1 MRDTN
6 KMKPKIIVTRDI
18 PHEVESKLKEY
29 FQVSFNREDKVFGKD
44 ILRKAMENADGI
56 LCTVT
61 DNITDDLLTLPKK
74 KVKIIANIG
83 VGVDHIDLQSA
94 KKNNVIITNTPDVL
108 TEATVDLAT
117 LLLLSVTR
125 NAFLVE
131 SMLRQGKWK
140 GFSLTENL
148 GVDVRGKIMGI
159 VGMGRIGKAFAKR
172 ANEVF
177 GMKVLYYNRSPVKDL
192 TFEASV
198 RFDLDALLEES
209 DVISLHLSSDEGN
222 RNFISLSRM
231 KKIRPSSFLI
241 NTSRGDV
248 IDQIALID
256 LLEKNKLAG
265 AGLDVF
271 LNEPN
276 VPLRLRQLSNVTL
289 YPHIGS
295 ATHET
300 RTKMGMLAVENLIAF
315 FNKKQVINQL

>member
-1 MRDTN
+1 
-6 KMKPKIIVTRDI
+6 MKPKIIVTRDI
-18 PHEVESKLKEY
+18 PDEVESMLKEH
-29 FQVSFNREDKVFGKD
+29 FRVSFNREDKVFSKD
-44 ILRKAMENADGI
+44 ILKKAMENADGI
-56 LCTVT
+56 VCTVT
-61 DNITDDLLTLPKK
+61 DNITDELLSLKNK

-108 TEATVDLAT
+108 TEATVDVAT
-117 LLLLSVTR
+117 LLLLAVTR

-131 SMLRQGKWK
+131 KMLRQGEWR

-148 GVDVRGKIMGI
+148 GVDVRGKILGI

-172 ANEVF
+172 AHEAF
-177 GMKVLYYNRSPVKDL
+177 GMKVLYYNRSPVKGL
-192 TFEASV
+192 PFEASV

-222 RNFISLSRM
+222 KNFISQSRM
-231 KKIRPSSFLI
+231 KKIRASSFLI

-248 IDQIALID
+248 IDQTALID
-256 LLEKNKLAG
+256 LLEKKKISG

-271 LNEPN
+271 VNEPH
-276 VPLRLRQLSNVTL
+276 VPHRLRNLSNVTL

-295 ATHET
+295 ATFET
-300 RTKMGMLAVENLIAF
+300 RKKMGMLAVKNLIAF
-315 FNKKQVINQL
+315 FNEKQVINQL

>member
-1 MRDTN
+1 
-6 KMKPKIIVTRDI
+6 MKPKIIVTRDI
-18 PHEVESKLKEY
+18 PDEVESKLKEH
-29 FQVSFNREDKVFGKD
+29 FQVSFNREDKVFSND

-56 LCTVT
+56 VCTVT
-61 DNITDDLLTLPKK
+61 DSITDNLFTLPKK

-94 KKNNVIITNTPDVL
+94 KENNVIITNTPEVL
-108 TEATVDLAT
+108 TEATVDVAT

-131 SMLRQGKWK
+131 KMLRQGEWK

-148 GVDVRGKIMGI
+148 GVDVRGKILGI

-172 ANEVF
+172 AHEVF
-177 GMKVLYYNRSPVKDL
+177 GMKVLYYNRSPVKDI

-209 DVISLHLSSDEGN
+209 DVISLHLSSDKGN
-222 RNFISLSRM
+222 KNFISKSRL

-248 IDQIALID
+248 IDQMALID
-256 LLEKNKLAG
+256 MLEKKKLAG

-271 LNEPN
+271 INEPN
-276 VPLRLRQLSNVTL
+276 VPLKLRQLSNVTL

-295 ATHET
+295 ATRET
-300 RTKMGMLAVENLIAF
+300 RIKMGMLAVENLIAF
-315 FNKKQVINQL
+315 FDKQQVINQL

>member
-1 MRDTN
+1 
-6 KMKPKIIVTRDI
+6 MKPKIIVTRDI
-18 PHEVESKLKEY
+18 PDEVESRLKDF
-29 FQVSFNREDKVFGKD
+29 FQVSFNREDKVFDKD
-44 ILRKAMENADGI
+44 ILKKAMENADGI
-56 LCTVT
+56 VCTVT
-61 DNITDDLLTLPKK
+61 DSITDELLSLTRK

-83 VGVDHIDLQSA
+83 VGVDHIDLRSA
-94 KKNNVIITNTPDVL
+94 KENNVIITNTPDVL
-108 TEATVDLAT
+108 TEATVDIAT
-117 LLLLSVTR
+117 LLLLSITR
-125 NAFLVE
+125 NAFLAE
-131 SMLRQGKWK
+131 KMLRKGEWK

-148 GVDVRGKIMGI
+148 GVDVRGKTLGI
-159 VGMGRIGKAFAKR
+159 VGMGRIGKAFARR
-172 ANEVF
+172 AHEVF
-177 GMKVLYYNRSPVKDL
+177 GMKVLYYNRSPVRDIEFK
-192 TFEASV
+192 ASV

-222 RNFISLSRM
+222 KNFLSKNRM
-231 KKIRPSSFLI
+231 RKIKSSSFLI

-248 IDQIALID
+248 IDQEALTD
-256 LLEKNKLAG
+256 LLDKKKILG

-315 FNKKQVINQL
+315 FDKRQVINQL

>member
-1 MRDTN
+1 
-6 KMKPKIIVTRDI
+6 MKPKIIVTRDI
-18 PHEVESKLKEY
+18 PDEVESKLKEY
-29 FQVSFNREDKVFGKD
+29 FQVSFNREDQVFSND

-56 LCTVT
+56 VCTVT
-61 DNITDDLLTLPKK
+61 DSITDELLTLPKK

-83 VGVDHIDLQSA
+83 VGVDHIDLKSA
-94 KKNNVIITNTPDVL
+94 KENNVIVTNTPDVL
-108 TEATVDLAT
+108 TEATVDVAT

-131 SMLRQGKWK
+131 KMLRQGEWK

-148 GVDVRGKIMGI
+148 GVDVRGKILGI

-172 ANEVF
+172 AHEVF
-177 GMKVLYYNRSPVKDL
+177 GMKVLYHNRSPVKNL

-198 RFDLDALLEES
+198 RFDLDALLKES

-222 RNFISLSRM
+222 KNFISKSRM
-231 KKIRPSSFLI
+231 KKIRCSSFLI

-248 IDQIALID
+248 IDQRALID
-256 LLEKNKLAG
+256 LLEKKKIAG

-276 VPLRLRQLSNVTL
+276 VPLKLRQLSNVTL

-300 RTKMGMLAVENLIAF
+300 RTKMGMLAAENLIAF
-315 FNKKQVINQL
+315 FNEKKVINQL

>member
-1 MRDTN
+1 MR
-6 KMKPKIIVTRDI
+6 PKIIVTRNI
-18 PHEVESKLKEY
+18 PVEVESKLKEY
-29 FQVSFNREDKVFGKD
+29 FQVSFNREDKVFSKD
-44 ILRKAMENADGI
+44 TLRKAMENADGI
-56 LCTVT
+56 VCTVT
-61 DNITDDLLTLPKK
+61 DNITNDLLSTTNK

-94 KKNNVIITNTPDVL
+94 RENNVIITNTPDVL
-108 TEATVDLAT
+108 TEATVDVAT

-131 SMLRQGKWK
+131 KMLRQGEWK

-148 GVDVRGKIMGI
+148 GVDVRGKILGI

-172 ANEVF
+172 AHEVF
-177 GMKVLYYNRSPVKDL
+177 GMKILYYNRSPVKDL

-209 DVISLHLSSDEGN
+209 DVISLHLSSDE
-222 RNFISLSRM
+222 RNKNIISKSRM
-231 KKIRPSSFLI
+231 KKIKASSFLI

-248 IDQIALID
+248 IDQTALID
-256 LLEKNKLAG
+256 LLEKKKISG

-276 VPLRLRQLSNVTL
+276 VPLSLRQLSNVTL

-295 ATHET
+295 ATYET
-300 RTKMGMLAVENLIAF
+300 RTKMGMLAVENLMAF
-315 FNKKQVINQL
+315 FNEKEVINQL

>member
-1 MRDTN
+1 
-6 KMKPKIIVTRDI
+6 MKPKIIVTRNI
-18 PHEVESKLKEY
+18 PVEVESKLKEY
-29 FQVSFNREDKVFGKD
+29 FQVSFNREDKVFSKD
-44 ILRKAMENADGI
+44 TLRKAMENADGI
-56 LCTVT
+56 VCTVT
-61 DNITDDLLTLPKK
+61 DNITNDLLSTTNK

-94 KKNNVIITNTPDVL
+94 RENNVIITNTPDVL
-108 TEATVDLAT
+108 TEATVDVAT

-131 SMLRQGKWK
+131 KMLRQGEWK

-148 GVDVRGKIMGI
+148 GVDVRGKILGI

-172 ANEVF
+172 AHEVF
-177 GMKVLYYNRSPVKDL
+177 GMKILYYNRSPVKDL

-209 DVISLHLSSDEGN
+209 DVISLHLSSDE
-222 RNFISLSRM
+222 RNKNIISKSRM
-231 KKIRPSSFLI
+231 KKIKASSFLI

-248 IDQIALID
+248 IEQTALID
-256 LLEKNKLAG
+256 LLEKKKISG

-276 VPLRLRQLSNVTL
+276 VPLSLRQLSNVTL

-295 ATHET
+295 ATYET
-300 RTKMGMLAVENLIAF
+300 RTKMGMLAVENLMAF
-315 FNKKQVINQL
+315 FNEKEVINQL

>member
-1 MRDTN
+1 
-6 KMKPKIIVTRDI
+6 MKPKIIVTRDI
-18 PHEVESKLKEY
+18 PDEVESKLKEH
-29 FQVSFNREDKVFGKD
+29 FQVSFNREDKVFSND

-56 LCTVT
+56 VCTVT
-61 DNITDDLLTLPKK
+61 DSITDNLFTLPKK

-94 KKNNVIITNTPDVL
+94 KENNVIITNTPEVL
-108 TEATVDLAT
+108 TEATVDVAT

-131 SMLRQGKWK
+131 RMLRQGEWK

-148 GVDVRGKIMGI
+148 GVDVRGKILGI

-172 ANEVF
+172 AHEVF
-177 GMKVLYYNRSPVKDL
+177 GMKVLYYNRSPVKNL

-222 RNFISLSRM
+222 KNFISKNKL

-248 IDQIALID
+248 IDQIALVD
-256 LLEKNKLAG
+256 LLEKKKLAG

-271 LNEPN
+271 INEPN
-276 VPLRLRQLSNVTL
+276 VPLKLRQLSNVTL

-315 FNKKQVINQL
+315 FNEKRVINQL

>member
-1 MRDTN
+1 
-6 KMKPKIIVTRDI
+6 MKPKVIVTRDI
-18 PHEVESKLKEY
+18 PDEVELKLKEY
-29 FQVSFNREDKVFGKD
+29 FQVSFNREDKVFSND
-44 ILRKAMENADGI
+44 ILRKAMESADGI
-56 LCTVT
+56 VCTVT
-61 DNITDDLLTLPKK
+61 DRITDELLTLPNK

-94 KKNNVIITNTPDVL
+94 KENNVIITNTPDVL
-108 TEATVDLAT
+108 TESTVDVAT

-131 SMLRQGKWK
+131 KMLRQDEWK

-148 GVDVRGKIMGI
+148 GVDVRGKILGI

-172 ANEVF
+172 AHEVF

-209 DVISLHLSSDEGN
+209 DVISLHLSSDKGN
-222 RNFISLSRM
+222 KNFISKSRM

-248 IDQIALID
+248 IDQMALTD
-256 LLEKNKLAG
+256 MLEKKKLAG

-271 LNEPN
+271 INEPN
-276 VPLRLRQLSNVTL
+276 VPPELRQLTNTTL

-315 FNKKQVINQL
+315 FNKKQVINEL

>member
-1 MRDTN
+1 
-6 KMKPKIIVTRDI
+6 MKPKIIVTRDI
-18 PHEVESKLKEY
+18 PDEVESKLKEY
-29 FQVSFNREDKVFGKD
+29 FQVSFNRDDKIFSKD

-56 LCTVT
+56 VCTVT
-61 DNITDDLLTLPKK
+61 DSITDELLSLPEK

-94 KKNNVIITNTPDVL
+94 KENNVIITNTPDVL
-108 TEATVDLAT
+108 TEATVDVAT

-125 NAFLVE
+125 RAFLVE
-131 SMLRQGKWK
+131 KMLRQGEWK

-148 GVDVRGKIMGI
+148 GVDVRGKILGI

-172 ANEVF
+172 AHGVF
-177 GMKVLYYNRSPVKDL
+177 GMKVLYYNRSPVKGL
-192 TFEASV
+192 AFEASV

-209 DVISLHLSSDEGN
+209 DIISLHLSSDEGN
-222 RNFISLSRM
+222 KNFISKARM

-248 IDQIALID
+248 IDQTALID
-256 LLEKNKLAG
+256 FLEKKKLAG

-276 VPLRLRQLSNVTL
+276 VPLKMRQLSNVTL

-295 ATHET
+295 ATNET

-315 FNKKQVINQL
+315 FNEKQVINQL

>member
-1 MRDTN
+1 
-6 KMKPKIIVTRDI
+6 MKPKIIVTRDI
-18 PHEVESKLKEY
+18 PVEVESKLKEY
-29 FQVSFNREDKVFGKD
+29 FQVSFNREDQVFSND

-56 LCTVT
+56 VCTVT
-61 DNITDDLLTLPKK
+61 DSITDELLTLPKK

-83 VGVDHIDLQSA
+83 VGVDHIDLKSA
-94 KKNNVIITNTPDVL
+94 KENNVIVTNTPDVL
-108 TEATVDLAT
+108 TEATVDVAT

-131 SMLRQGKWK
+131 KMLRQGEWK

-148 GVDVRGKIMGI
+148 GVDVRGKILGI

-172 ANEVF
+172 AHEVF
-177 GMKVLYYNRSPVKDL
+177 GMKVLYHNRSPVKDL

-198 RFDLDALLEES
+198 RFDLDALLKES
-209 DVISLHLSSDEGN
+209 DVISLHLSSDEEN
-222 RNFISLSRM
+222 KNFISKSRM
-231 KKIRPSSFLI
+231 KKIRCSSFLI

-248 IDQIALID
+248 IDQRALID
-256 LLEKNKLAG
+256 LLEKKKIAG

-276 VPLRLRQLSNVTL
+276 VPLKLRQLSNVTL

-300 RTKMGMLAVENLIAF
+300 RTKMGMLAAENLIAF
-315 FNKKQVINQL
+315 FNEKQVINQL

>member
-1 MRDTN
+1 
-6 KMKPKIIVTRDI
+6 MKPKIIVTRNI
-18 PHEVESKLKEY
+18 PVEVESKLKEY
-29 FQVSFNREDKVFGKD
+29 FQVSFNREDKVFSKD
-44 ILRKAMENADGI
+44 TLRKAMENADGI
-56 LCTVT
+56 VCTVT
-61 DNITDDLLTLPKK
+61 DKITNDLLSATNK

-94 KKNNVIITNTPDVL
+94 TENNVIITNTPDVL
-108 TEATVDLAT
+108 TEATVDVAT

-131 SMLRQGKWK
+131 KMLRQGEWK

-148 GVDVRGKIMGI
+148 GVDVRGKILGI

-172 ANEVF
+172 AHEVF
-177 GMKVLYYNRSPVKDL
+177 GMKILYYNRSPVKDL

-209 DVISLHLSSDEGN
+209 DVISLHLSSDE
-222 RNFISLSRM
+222 RNKNIISKSRM
-231 KKIRPSSFLI
+231 KKIKASSFLI

-248 IDQIALID
+248 IDQTALID
-256 LLEKNKLAG
+256 LLEKKKISG

-276 VPLRLRQLSNVTL
+276 VPLSLRQLSNVTL

-295 ATHET
+295 ATYET
-300 RTKMGMLAVENLIAF
+300 RTKMGMLAVENLMAF
-315 FNKKQVINQL
+315 FNEKEVINQL

>member
-1 MRDTN
+1 
-6 KMKPKIIVTRDI
+6 MKPKIIVTRDI
-18 PHEVESKLKEY
+18 PDEVESKLKDF
-29 FQVSFNREDKVFGKD
+29 FQVSFNREDKVFDKE

-56 LCTVT
+56 VCTVT
-61 DNITDDLLTLPKK
+61 DSITDELLSLTRK

-94 KKNNVIITNTPDVL
+94 KINNVIITNTPDVL
-108 TEATVDLAT
+108 TEATVDIAT
-117 LLLLSVTR
+117 LLLLSITR
-125 NAFLVE
+125 NAFLAE
-131 SMLRQGKWK
+131 KMLRYGEWK

-148 GVDVRGKIMGI
+148 GVDVRGKTLGI
-159 VGMGRIGKAFAKR
+159 VGMGRIGKAFARR
-172 ANEVF
+172 AHEVF
-177 GMKVLYYNRSPVKDL
+177 GMKVLYYNRSPVTDL
-192 TFEASV
+192 KFEASV

-222 RNFISLSRM
+222 KNFLSKNRM
-231 KKIRPSSFLI
+231 KKIKASSFLI

-248 IDQIALID
+248 IDQEALTD
-256 LLEKNKLAG
+256 FLEKKKISG

-300 RTKMGMLAVENLIAF
+300 RIKMGMLAVENLIAF
-315 FNKKQVINQL
+315 FDKKKVINQL

>member
-1 MRDTN
+1 
-6 KMKPKIIVTRDI
+6 MKPKIIVTRDI
-18 PHEVESKLKEY
+18 PDEVESKLKEF
-29 FQVSFNREDKVFGKD
+29 FQVSFNREDNVFSKD

-56 LCTVT
+56 VCTVT
-61 DNITDDLLTLPKK
+61 DRITDNLFTLPKK
-74 KVKIIANIG
+74 RVKIIANIG

-94 KKNNVIITNTPDVL
+94 KLNNVIITNTPDVL
-108 TEATVDLAT
+108 TEATVDVAT

-125 NAFLVE
+125 RAFLVE
-131 SMLRQGKWK
+131 KMLRRGEWK

-148 GVDVRGKIMGI
+148 GVDVRGKILGI

-172 ANEVF
+172 AHEVF
-177 GMKVLYYNRSPVKDL
+177 GMKVYYYNRSPVKDL
-192 TFEASV
+192 SFKASV

-222 RNFISLSRM
+222 KNFISRGRM

-256 LLEKNKLAG
+256 MLEKQKLAG

-276 VPLRLRQLSNVTL
+276 VPLKLRQLSNVTL

-295 ATHET
+295 ATYET
-300 RTKMGMLAVENLIAF
+300 RTKMGMVAVENLVAF
-315 FNKKQVINQL
+315 FNKKQVVNQL

>member
-1 MRDTN
+1 MR
-6 KMKPKIIVTRDI
+6 PKIIVTRNI
-18 PHEVESKLKEY
+18 PVEVESKLKEY
-29 FQVSFNREDKVFGKD
+29 FQVSFNREDKVFSKD
-44 ILRKAMENADGI
+44 TLKKAMENADGI
-56 LCTVT
+56 VCTVT
-61 DNITDDLLTLPKK
+61 DNITNDLLSTANK

-94 KKNNVIITNTPDVL
+94 RENNVIITNTPDVL
-108 TEATVDLAT
+108 TEATVDVAT

-131 SMLRQGKWK
+131 KMLRQGEWK

-148 GVDVRGKIMGI
+148 GVDVRGKILGI

-172 ANEVF
+172 AHEVF
-177 GMKVLYYNRSPVKDL
+177 GMKILYYNRSPVKDL

-209 DVISLHLSSDEGN
+209 DVISLHLSSDEKN
-222 RNFISLSRM
+222 KNIISKSRM
-231 KKIRPSSFLI
+231 NKIKASSFLI

-248 IDQIALID
+248 IDQTALID
-256 LLEKNKLAG
+256 LLEKKKISG

-276 VPLRLRQLSNVTL
+276 VPLSLRQLSNVTL

-295 ATHET
+295 ATYET
-300 RTKMGMLAVENLIAF
+300 RTKMGMLAVDNLIAF
-315 FNKKQVINQL
+315 FEEKKVPNQL

>member
-1 MRDTN
+1 
-6 KMKPKIIVTRDI
+6 MKPKIIVTRDI
-18 PHEVESKLKEY
+18 PDEVESKLKDF
-29 FQVSFNREDKVFGKD
+29 FQVSFNREDKVFDKD
-44 ILRKAMENADGI
+44 ILKKAMENADGI
-56 LCTVT
+56 VCTVT
-61 DNITDDLLTLPKK
+61 DSITHELLSLTRK

-94 KKNNVIITNTPDVL
+94 KENNVIITNTPDVL
-108 TEATVDLAT
+108 TEATADIAT
-117 LLLLSVTR
+117 LLLLSITR
-125 NAFLVE
+125 KAFLAE
-131 SMLRQGKWK
+131 KMLRQGEWK

-148 GVDVRGKIMGI
+148 GVDVRGKTLGI
-159 VGMGRIGKAFAKR
+159 VGMGRIGKAFARR
-172 ANEVF
+172 AHEVF
-177 GMKVLYYNRSPVKDL
+177 GMKVLYYNRSPVRDL
-192 TFEASV
+192 EFKASV

-222 RNFISLSRM
+222 KNFLSENRM
-231 KKIRPSSFLI
+231 KKIKASSFLI

-248 IDQIALID
+248 VDQDALTD
-256 LLEKNKLAG
+256 LLDKKKISG

-300 RTKMGMLAVENLIAF
+300 RTKMGMLAVDNLIAF
-315 FNKKQVINQL
+315 FNKRQVINQL

>member
-1 MRDTN
+1 MR
-6 KMKPKIIVTRDI
+6 PKIIVTRNI
-18 PHEVESKLKEY
+18 PVEVESKLKEY
-29 FQVSFNREDKVFGKD
+29 FQVSFNREDKVFSKD
-44 ILRKAMENADGI
+44 TLRKAMENADGI
-56 LCTVT
+56 VCTVT
-61 DNITDDLLTLPKK
+61 DNITNDLLSTANK

-94 KKNNVIITNTPDVL
+94 RENNVIITNTPDVL
-108 TEATVDLAT
+108 TEATVDVAT

-131 SMLRQGKWK
+131 KMLRQGEWK

-148 GVDVRGKIMGI
+148 GVDVRGKILGI

-172 ANEVF
+172 AHEVF
-177 GMKVLYYNRSPVKDL
+177 GMKILYYNRSPVKDL

-209 DVISLHLSSDEGN
+209 DVISLHLSSDE
-222 RNFISLSRM
+222 RNKNIISKSRM
-231 KKIRPSSFLI
+231 KKIKASSFLI

-248 IDQIALID
+248 IDQTALID
-256 LLEKNKLAG
+256 LLKKKKISG

-276 VPLRLRQLSNVTL
+276 VPLSLRQLSNVTL

-295 ATHET
+295 ATYET
-300 RTKMGMLAVENLIAF
+300 RTKMGMLAVENLMAF
-315 FNKKQVINQL
+315 FNEKEVINQL

>member
-1 MRDTN
+1 
-6 KMKPKIIVTRDI
+6 MKPKIIVTRNI
-18 PHEVESKLKEY
+18 PVEVESKLKEY
-29 FQVSFNREDKVFGKD
+29 FQVSFNREDKVFSKD
-44 ILRKAMENADGI
+44 TLRKAMENADGI
-56 LCTVT
+56 VCTVT
-61 DNITDDLLTLPKK
+61 DNITNDLLSTTNK

-94 KKNNVIITNTPDVL
+94 RENNVIITNTPDVL
-108 TEATVDLAT
+108 TEATVDVAT

-131 SMLRQGKWK
+131 KMLRQGEWK

-148 GVDVRGKIMGI
+148 GVDVRGKILGI

-172 ANEVF
+172 AHEVF
-177 GMKVLYYNRSPVKDL
+177 GMKILYYNRSPVKDL

-209 DVISLHLSSDEGN
+209 DVISLHLSSDE
-222 RNFISLSRM
+222 RNKNIISKSRM
-231 KKIRPSSFLI
+231 KKIKASSFLI

-248 IDQIALID
+248 IDQTALID
-256 LLEKNKLAG
+256 LLKKKKISG

-276 VPLRLRQLSNVTL
+276 VPLSLRQLSNVTL

-295 ATHET
+295 ATYET
-300 RTKMGMLAVENLIAF
+300 RTKMGMLAVENLMAF
-315 FNKKQVINQL
+315 FNEKEVINQL

>member
-1 MRDTN
+1 
-6 KMKPKIIVTRDI
+6 MKPKIIVTRNI
-18 PHEVESKLKEY
+18 PVEVESKLKEY
-29 FQVSFNREDKVFGKD
+29 FQVSFNREDKVFSKD
-44 ILRKAMENADGI
+44 TLRKAMENADGI
-56 LCTVT
+56 VCTVT
-61 DNITDDLLTLPKK
+61 DNITNDLLSTANK

-94 KKNNVIITNTPDVL
+94 RENNVIITNTPDVL
-108 TEATVDLAT
+108 TEATVDVAT

-131 SMLRQGKWK
+131 KMLRQGEWK

-148 GVDVRGKIMGI
+148 GVDVRGKILGI

-172 ANEVF
+172 AHEVF
-177 GMKVLYYNRSPVKDL
+177 GMKILYYNRSPVRDL

-209 DVISLHLSSDEGN
+209 DVISLHLSSDE
-222 RNFISLSRM
+222 RNKNIISKSRM
-231 KKIRPSSFLI
+231 KKIKASSFLI

-248 IDQIALID
+248 IDQAALID
-256 LLEKNKLAG
+256 LLEKKKISG

-276 VPLRLRQLSNVTL
+276 VPLSLRQLSNVTL

-295 ATHET
+295 ATYET
-300 RTKMGMLAVENLIAF
+300 RTKMGMLAVENLMAF
-315 FNKKQVINQL
+315 FNEKEVINQL

>member
-1 MRDTN
+1 
-6 KMKPKIIVTRDI
+6 MKPKIIVTRDI
-18 PHEVESKLKEY
+18 PDEVEVKLKEY
-29 FQVSFNREDKVFGKD
+29 FQVSFNREDKVFSKD
-44 ILRKAMENADGI
+44 TLRKAMENADGI
-56 LCTVT
+56 VCTVT
-61 DNITDDLLTLPKK
+61 DNITNDLLSTANK

-94 KKNNVIITNTPDVL
+94 RENNVIITNTPDVL
-108 TEATVDLAT
+108 TEATVDVAT

-131 SMLRQGKWK
+131 KMLRQGEWK

-148 GVDVRGKIMGI
+148 GVDVRGKILGI

-172 ANEVF
+172 AHEVF
-177 GMKVLYYNRSPVKDL
+177 GMKILYYNRSPVKDL

-209 DVISLHLSSDEGN
+209 DVISLHLSSDEKN
-222 RNFISLSRM
+222 KNIISKSRM
-231 KKIRPSSFLI
+231 NKIKASSFLI

-248 IDQIALID
+248 IDQTALID
-256 LLEKNKLAG
+256 LLEKKKISG

-276 VPLRLRQLSNVTL
+276 VPLSLRQLSNVTL

-295 ATHET
+295 ATYET
-300 RTKMGMLAVENLIAF
+300 RTKMGMLAVENLMAF
-315 FNKKQVINQL
+315 FNEKEVINQL

>member
-1 MRDTN
+1 MR
-6 KMKPKIIVTRDI
+6 PKIIVTRNI
-18 PHEVESKLKEY
+18 PVEVESKLKEY
-29 FQVSFNREDKVFGKD
+29 FQVSFNREDKVFSKD
-44 ILRKAMENADGI
+44 TLRKAMENADGI
-56 LCTVT
+56 VCTVT
-61 DNITDDLLTLPKK
+61 DNITNDLLSATNK

-94 KKNNVIITNTPDVL
+94 RENNVIITNTPDVL
-108 TEATVDLAT
+108 TEATVDVAT

-131 SMLRQGKWK
+131 KMLRQGEWK

-148 GVDVRGKIMGI
+148 GVDVRGKILGI

-172 ANEVF
+172 AHEVF
-177 GMKVLYYNRSPVKDL
+177 GMKILYYNRSPVRDL

-209 DVISLHLSSDEGN
+209 DVISLHLSSDE
-222 RNFISLSRM
+222 RNKNIISKSRM
-231 KKIRPSSFLI
+231 KKIKASSFLI

-248 IDQIALID
+248 IDQTALID
-256 LLEKNKLAG
+256 ALEKKKISG

-276 VPLRLRQLSNVTL
+276 VPLSLRQLSNVTL

-295 ATHET
+295 ATYET
-300 RTKMGMLAVENLIAF
+300 RTKMGMLAVENLMAF
-315 FNKKQVINQL
+315 FNEKEVINQL

>member
-1 MRDTN
+1 
-6 KMKPKIIVTRDI
+6 MKPKIIVTRDI
-18 PHEVESKLKEY
+18 PDEVELRLKDY
-29 FQVSFNREDKVFGKD
+29 FQVSFNREDKVFGND
-44 ILRKAMENADGI
+44 ILKKAMENADGI
-56 LCTVT
+56 VCTVT
-61 DNITDDLLTLPKK
+61 DSITDELLTLPKR

-83 VGVDHIDLQSA
+83 VGVDHIDLKSA
-94 KKNNVIITNTPDVL
+94 KENNVIVTNTPDVL
-108 TEATVDLAT
+108 TEATVDVAT

-131 SMLRQGKWK
+131 KMLRQGEWK

-148 GVDVRGKIMGI
+148 GVDVRGKILGI

-172 ANEVF
+172 AHEVF
-177 GMKVLYYNRSPVKDL
+177 GMKVLYHNRSPVKDL

-198 RFDLDALLEES
+198 RFDLDALLKES

-222 RNFISLSRM
+222 KSFISKSRM
-231 KKIRPSSFLI
+231 KKIRCSSFLI

-248 IDQIALID
+248 IDQMALID
-256 LLEKNKLAG
+256 LLEKKKLAG

-276 VPLRLRQLSNVTL
+276 VPLKLRQLSNVTL

-300 RTKMGMLAVENLIAF
+300 RTKMGLLAAENLIAF
-315 FNKKQVINQL
+315 FNEKQVINPL

>member
-1 MRDTN
+1 
-6 KMKPKIIVTRDI
+6 MKPKIIVTRNI
-18 PHEVESKLKEY
+18 PDEVESKLKEY
-29 FQVSFNREDKVFGKD
+29 FQVSFNREDKVFSND

-56 LCTVT
+56 VCTVT
-61 DNITDDLLTLPKK
+61 DCITNELLTLPKK

-94 KKNNVIITNTPDVL
+94 RENDVIVTNTPDVL
-108 TEATVDLAT
+108 TEATVDIAT

-125 NAFLVE
+125 KAFLLE
-131 SMLRQGKWK
+131 KMLRQGEWK

-148 GVDVRGKIMGI
+148 GVDVRGKVLGI
-159 VGMGRIGKAFAKR
+159 VGMGRIGKAFAQR
-172 ANEVF
+172 AHEIF

-209 DVISLHLSSDEGN
+209 DVISLHLSSDKGN
-222 RNFISLSRM
+222 KNYISRSRM
-231 KKIRPSSFLI
+231 NKIRRSSFLI

-248 IDQIALID
+248 IDQMALID
-256 LLEKNKLAG
+256 LLEKKKLAG

-276 VPLRLRQLSNVTL
+276 VPLKLRQLSNVTL

-295 ATHET
+295 ATYET

-315 FNKKQVINQL
+315 FNEKQVINQL

>member
-1 MRDTN
+1 MR
-6 KMKPKIIVTRDI
+6 PKIIVTRNI
-18 PHEVESKLKEY
+18 PVEVESKLKEY
-29 FQVSFNREDKVFGKD
+29 FQVSFNREDKVFSKD
-44 ILRKAMENADGI
+44 TLRKAMENADGI
-56 LCTVT
+56 VCTVT
-61 DNITDDLLTLPKK
+61 DNITNDLLSATNK

-94 KKNNVIITNTPDVL
+94 RENNVIITNTPDVL
-108 TEATVDLAT
+108 TEATVDVAT

-131 SMLRQGKWK
+131 KMLRQGEWK

-148 GVDVRGKIMGI
+148 GVDVRGKILGI

-172 ANEVF
+172 AHEVF
-177 GMKVLYYNRSPVKDL
+177 GMKILYYNRSPVKDL

-209 DVISLHLSSDEGN
+209 DVISLHLSSDE
-222 RNFISLSRM
+222 RNKNIISKSRM
-231 KKIRPSSFLI
+231 KKIKASSFLI

-248 IDQIALID
+248 IDQTALID
-256 LLEKNKLAG
+256 LLEKKKISG

-276 VPLRLRQLSNVTL
+276 VPLSLRQLSNVTL

-295 ATHET
+295 ATYET
-300 RTKMGMLAVENLIAF
+300 RTKMGMLAVENLMAF
-315 FNKKQVINQL
+315 FNEKEVINQL

>member
-1 MRDTN
+1 
-6 KMKPKIIVTRDI
+6 MKPKIIVTRDI
-18 PHEVESKLKEY
+18 PDEVESRLKDF
-29 FQVSFNREDKVFGKD
+29 FQVSFNREDKVFDKD
-44 ILRKAMENADGI
+44 ILKKAMENADGI
-56 LCTVT
+56 VCTVT
-61 DNITDDLLTLPKK
+61 DSITDELLSLTKK

-83 VGVDHIDLQSA
+83 VGVDHIDLRSA
-94 KKNNVIITNTPDVL
+94 KENNVIITNTPDVL
-108 TEATVDLAT
+108 TEATVDIAT
-117 LLLLSVTR
+117 LLLLSITR
-125 NAFLVE
+125 NAFLAE
-131 SMLRQGKWK
+131 KMLRKGEWK

-148 GVDVRGKIMGI
+148 GVDVRGKTLGI
-159 VGMGRIGKAFAKR
+159 VGMGRIGKAFARR
-172 ANEVF
+172 AHEVF

-192 TFEASV
+192 EFEASV

-222 RNFISLSRM
+222 KNFLSKNRM
-231 KKIRPSSFLI
+231 KKIKASSFLI

-248 IDQIALID
+248 IDQEALTD
-256 LLEKNKLAG
+256 LLEKKKISG

-315 FNKKQVINQL
+315 FDKQQVINQL

>member
-1 MRDTN
+1 
-6 KMKPKIIVTRDI
+6 MKPKIIVTRNI
-18 PHEVESKLKEY
+18 PDEVESTLKEY
-29 FQVSFNREDKVFGKD
+29 FRVSFNREDKVFSKD
-44 ILRKAMENADGI
+44 ILIKAMENADGI

-61 DNITDDLLTLPKK
+61 DNITDELLSLTNK

-108 TEATVDLAT
+108 TEATVDVAT

-131 SMLRQGKWK
+131 KMLRQGKWR

-148 GVDVRGKIMGI
+148 GVDVRGKILGI

-172 ANEVF
+172 AHEAF
-177 GMKVLYYNRSPVKDL
+177 GMKVLYYNRSPVKGL

-209 DVISLHLSSDEGN
+209 DVISLHLSSDKGN
-222 RNFISLSRM
+222 KNFISKSRM
-231 KKIRPSSFLI
+231 KKIRASSFLI

-248 IDQIALID
+248 IDQTALIE
-256 LLEKNKLAG
+256 LLENKKISG

-271 LNEPN
+271 VNEPH
-276 VPLRLRQLSNVTL
+276 VPQRLRHLSNVTL

-295 ATHET
+295 ATFET
-300 RTKMGMLAVENLIAF
+300 RKKMGMLAVENLIAF
-315 FNKKQVINQL
+315 FNEKQVINQL

>member
-1 MRDTN
+1 MR
-6 KMKPKIIVTRDI
+6 PKIIVTRNI
-18 PHEVESKLKEY
+18 PVEVESKLKEY
-29 FQVSFNREDKVFGKD
+29 FQVSFNREDKVFSKD
-44 ILRKAMENADGI
+44 TLRKAMENADGI
-56 LCTVT
+56 VCTVT
-61 DNITDDLLTLPKK
+61 DNITNDLLSATNK

-94 KKNNVIITNTPDVL
+94 RENNVIITNTPDVL
-108 TEATVDLAT
+108 TEATVDVAT

-131 SMLRQGKWK
+131 KMLRQGEWK

-148 GVDVRGKIMGI
+148 GVDVRGKILGI

-172 ANEVF
+172 AHEVF
-177 GMKVLYYNRSPVKDL
+177 GMKVLYYNRSPVKGL

-209 DVISLHLSSDEGN
+209 DVISLHLSSDEKN
-222 RNFISLSRM
+222 KNIISKSRM
-231 KKIRPSSFLI
+231 KKIKASSFLI

-248 IDQIALID
+248 IDQTALID
-256 LLEKNKLAG
+256 LLEKKKIFG

-276 VPLRLRQLSNVTL
+276 VPPRLRRLSNVTL

-295 ATHET
+295 ATYET
-300 RTKMGMLAVENLIAF
+300 RTKMGMLAVENLMAF
-315 FNKKQVINQL
+315 FNEKEVINQL

>member
-1 MRDTN
+1 
-6 KMKPKIIVTRDI
+6 MKPKIIVTRNI
-18 PHEVESKLKEY
+18 PVEVESKLKEY
-29 FQVSFNREDKVFGKD
+29 FQVSFNREDKVFSKD
-44 ILRKAMENADGI
+44 TLRKAMENADGI
-56 LCTVT
+56 VCTVT
-61 DNITDDLLTLPKK
+61 DNITNDLLSATNK

-94 KKNNVIITNTPDVL
+94 RENNVIITNTPDVL
-108 TEATVDLAT
+108 TEATVDVAT

-131 SMLRQGKWK
+131 KMLRQGEWK

-148 GVDVRGKIMGI
+148 GVDVRGKILGI

-172 ANEVF
+172 AHEVF
-177 GMKVLYYNRSPVKDL
+177 GMKILYFNRSPVKDL

-209 DVISLHLSSDEGN
+209 DVISLHLSSDE
-222 RNFISLSRM
+222 RNKNIISKSRM
-231 KKIRPSSFLI
+231 KKIKASSFLI

-248 IDQIALID
+248 IDQTALID
-256 LLEKNKLAG
+256 LLEKKKISG

-276 VPLRLRQLSNVTL
+276 VPLSLRQLSNVTL

-295 ATHET
+295 ATYET
-300 RTKMGMLAVENLIAF
+300 RTKMGMLAVENLMAF
-315 FNKKQVINQL
+315 FNEKEVINQL

>member
-1 MRDTN
+1 
-6 KMKPKIIVTRDI
+6 MKPKIIVTRNI
-18 PHEVESKLKEY
+18 PVEVESKLKEY
-29 FQVSFNREDKVFGKD
+29 FQVSFNREDKVFSKD
-44 ILRKAMENADGI
+44 TLRKAMKNADGI
-56 LCTVT
+56 VCTVT
-61 DNITDDLLTLPKK
+61 DNITNDLLSTTNK

-94 KKNNVIITNTPDVL
+94 RENNVIITNTPDVL
-108 TEATVDLAT
+108 TEATVDVAT

-131 SMLRQGKWK
+131 KMLRQGEWK

-148 GVDVRGKIMGI
+148 GVDVRGKILGI

-172 ANEVF
+172 AHEVF
-177 GMKVLYYNRSPVKDL
+177 GMKILYYNRSPVKDL

-209 DVISLHLSSDEGN
+209 DVISLHLSSDEKN
-222 RNFISLSRM
+222 KNIISKSRM
-231 KKIRPSSFLI
+231 KKIKASSFLI

-248 IDQIALID
+248 IDQTALID
-256 LLEKNKLAG
+256 LLEKKKISG

-276 VPLRLRQLSNVTL
+276 VPLSLRQLSNVTL

-295 ATHET
+295 ATYET
-300 RTKMGMLAVENLIAF
+300 RTKMGMLAVDNLMAF
-315 FNKKQVINQL
+315 FNEKEVINQL

>member
-1 MRDTN
+1 
-6 KMKPKIIVTRDI
+6 MKPKIIVTRDI
-18 PHEVESKLKEY
+18 PDEVESKLKDF
-29 FQVSFNREDKVFGKD
+29 FQVSFNREDKVFDKE

-56 LCTVT
+56 VCTVT
-61 DNITDDLLTLPKK
+61 DSITDELLSLTRK

-108 TEATVDLAT
+108 TEATVDIAT
-117 LLLLSVTR
+117 LLLLSITR

-131 SMLRQGKWK
+131 KMLRQGEWK

-148 GVDVRGKIMGI
+148 GVDVRGKTLGI
-159 VGMGRIGKAFAKR
+159 VGMGRIGKAFARR
-172 ANEVF
+172 AHEVF

-192 TFEASV
+192 EFEASV

-209 DVISLHLSSDEGN
+209 DVISLHLSSDEEN
-222 RNFISLSRM
+222 KNFLSKNRM
-231 KKIRPSSFLI
+231 KKIKASSFLI

-248 IDQIALID
+248 IDQEALTD
-256 LLEKNKLAG
+256 LLEKKKISG

-315 FNKKQVINQL
+315 FDKQRVINQL

>member
-1 MRDTN
+1 
-6 KMKPKIIVTRDI
+6 MKPKIIVTRDI
-18 PHEVESKLKEY
+18 PDEVESMLKEY
-29 FQVSFNREDKVFGKD
+29 FRVSFNREDKVFSKD
-44 ILRKAMENADGI
+44 ILIKAMENADGI
-56 LCTVT
+56 VCTVT
-61 DNITDDLLTLPKK
+61 DNFTDELLSLTNKR
-74 KVKIIANIG
+74 VKIIANIG

-94 KKNNVIITNTPDVL
+94 KKNNVTITNTPDVL
-108 TEATVDLAT
+108 TEATVDVAT

-131 SMLRQGKWK
+131 KMLRQGEWK

-148 GVDVRGKIMGI
+148 GVDVRGKTLGI

-172 ANEVF
+172 AHEAF
-177 GMKVLYYNRSPVKDL
+177 GMKVLYYNRSPVKGL

-222 RNFISLSRM
+222 KNFISKSKM
-231 KKIRPSSFLI
+231 KKIRASSFLI

-248 IDQIALID
+248 IDQTALID
-256 LLEKNKLAG
+256 LLEKKKISG

-271 LNEPN
+271 VNEPH
-276 VPLRLRQLSNVTL
+276 VPHRLRRLSNVTL

-295 ATHET
+295 ATFET
-300 RTKMGMLAVENLIAF
+300 RKKMGMLAVENLIAF
-315 FNKKQVINQL
+315 FNEKQVINPL

>member
-1 MRDTN
+1 
-6 KMKPKIIVTRDI
+6 MKPKIIVTRNI
-18 PHEVESKLKEY
+18 PVEVESKLKEY
-29 FQVSFNREDKVFGKD
+29 FQVSFNREDKVFSKD
-44 ILRKAMENADGI
+44 TLRKAMKNADGI
-56 LCTVT
+56 VCTVT
-61 DNITDDLLTLPKK
+61 DNITNDLLSTTNK

-94 KKNNVIITNTPDVL
+94 RENNVIITNTPDVL
-108 TEATVDLAT
+108 TEATVDVAT

-131 SMLRQGKWK
+131 KMLRQGKWK

-148 GVDVRGKIMGI
+148 GVDVRGKILGI

-172 ANEVF
+172 AHEVF
-177 GMKVLYYNRSPVKDL
+177 GMKILYYNRSPVKDL

-209 DVISLHLSSDEGN
+209 DVISLHLSSDE
-222 RNFISLSRM
+222 RNKNIISKNRM
-231 KKIRPSSFLI
+231 KKLKASSFLI

-248 IDQIALID
+248 IDQTALID
-256 LLEKNKLAG
+256 LLENKKISG

-276 VPLRLRQLSNVTL
+276 VPLSLRQLSNVTL

-295 ATHET
+295 ATYET
-300 RTKMGMLAVENLIAF
+300 RTKMGMLAVENLMAF
-315 FNKKQVINQL
+315 FNEKEVINQL

>member
-1 MRDTN
+1 
-6 KMKPKIIVTRDI
+6 MKPKIIVTRDI
-18 PHEVESKLKEY
+18 PDEVESKLKKY
-29 FQVSFNREDKVFGKD
+29 FQVSFNREDKVFSND

-56 LCTVT
+56 VCTVT
-61 DNITDDLLTLPKK
+61 DSITDELLILPKK

-94 KKNNVIITNTPDVL
+94 KVNNVIVTNTPDVL

-117 LLLLSVTR
+117 LLLLSITR
-125 NAFLVE
+125 KAFHLE
-131 SMLRQGKWK
+131 KMLRQGEWK
-140 GFSLTENL
+140 GFSLTEGL
-148 GVDVRGKIMGI
+148 GVDVRRKTLGI

-172 ANEVF
+172 AHEVF

-209 DVISLHLSSDEGN
+209 DVISLHLSSDKGN
-222 RNFISLSRM
+222 KNFISKSRM

-248 IDQIALID
+248 IDQMALID
-256 LLEKNKLAG
+256 LLEKKKLAG

-276 VPLRLRQLSNVTL
+276 VPLKLRQLSNVTL

-295 ATHET
+295 ATLET
-300 RTKMGMLAVENLIAF
+300 RTKMGLLAVENLIAF
-315 FNKKQVINQL
+315 FNKKRAINQL

>member
-1 MRDTN
+1 
-6 KMKPKIIVTRDI
+6 MKQKIIVTRDI
-18 PHEVESKLKEY
+18 PDEVESKLKEH
-29 FQVSFNREDKVFGKD
+29 FQVSFNREDKIFSNE

-56 LCTVT
+56 VCTVT
-61 DNITDDLLTLPKK
+61 DNITDELLSLPKK

-94 KKNNVIITNTPDVL
+94 KENNVIITNTPDVL
-108 TEATVDLAT
+108 TEATVDVAT

-125 NAFLVE
+125 NAFLME
-131 SMLRQGKWK
+131 TMLRQGGWK
-140 GFSLTENL
+140 GFSLTDNL
-148 GVDVRGKIMGI
+148 GVDVRGKILGL
-159 VGMGRIGKAFAKR
+159 VGMGRIGKAFGKR
-172 ANEVF
+172 AHEVF

-192 TFEASV
+192 KFEASV

-209 DVISLHLSSDEGN
+209 DVISLHLSSDKGN
-222 RNFISLSRM
+222 KNFISKSRL

-248 IDQIALID
+248 IDQMALTD
-256 LLEKNKLAG
+256 MLENKKLAG

-271 LNEPN
+271 INEPN
-276 VPLRLRQLSNVTL
+276 VPPELRQLTNTTL

-315 FNKKQVINQL
+315 FNKKQIINEL